1 MNKKIALLFL
11 LFITAILLTNFYIIK
26 YLKLEND
33 KEIKLS
39 YILKSNDRDS
49 YQIFYGQT
57 DNWEEGKSQ
66 VIEYKKIN
74 KEQRVEYYIPKED
87 QIIRLDFGNNSLKKN
102 IQRKIEIKDLKL
114 EYNNRI
120 KNIDILDK
128 GVITYKNDISN
139 IEQKDNKCTIQIQGN
154 DAFVI
159 FSPEKLKLQEFILEN
174 HSERVETKILKI
186 VLCLLIDFALLF
198 ILKKSQSIFSLLLEL
213 KNNKKL
219 IFNLA
224 KNDFKTKYAGSY
236 LGIIWA
242 FVNPIITIV
251 VYWFVFEYGL
261 RAGSPIK
268 GVPYVLWLM
277 SGLIPWFFYS
287 DGLNSATNSMYEY
300 SYLVKKV
307 VFKISILPIVKI
319 ISTLFIQ
326 LVFITF
332 LFVVA
337 FIYKISPT
345 AYMLQLFYYLFC
357 LFFIILATSY
367 ITSSII
373 LFFKDLG
380 QLINIF
386 LQIGIWA
393 TPIMWSY
400 NIVPERYQWIVKLNP
415 MVYIIEGY
423 RDSIVN
429 HIWFWEKQIQ
439 TIYFWSISLGLFL
452 LGVLIFKRLKPHF
465 ADVL

>member
-1 MNKKIALLFL
+1 MK
-11 LFITAILLTNFYIIK
+11 
-26 YLKLEND
+26 
-33 KEIKLS
+33 
-39 YILKSNDRDS
+39 
-49 YQIFYGQT
+49 
-57 DNWEEGKSQ
+57 
-66 VIEYKKIN
+66 
-74 KEQRVEYYIPKED
+74 
-87 QIIRLDFGNNSLKKN
+87 
-102 IQRKIEIKDLKL
+102 
-114 EYNNRI
+114 NNR
-120 KNIDILDK
+120 
-128 GVITYKNDISN
+128 
-139 IEQKDNKCTIQIQGN
+139 
-154 DAFVI
+154 
-159 FSPEKLKLQEFILEN
+159 
-174 HSERVETKILKI
+174 
-186 VLCLLIDFALLF
+186 
-198 ILKKSQSIFSLLLEL
+198 
-213 KNNKKL
+213 KL
-219 IFNLA
+219 IINLA

-242 FVNPIITIV
+242 FVNPIITII

-277 SGLIPWFFYS
+277 AGLIPWFFYS
-287 DGLNSATNSMYEY
+287 DGINSATNSMYEY

-337 FIYKISPT
+337 FIYKMYPT
-345 AYMLQLFYYLFC
+345 VYMLQLFYYLFC

-400 NIVPERYQWIVKLNP
+400 NIIPEKYQWIVKLNP
-415 MVYIIEGY
+415 MLYIVEGY
-423 RDSIVN
+423 RDSFIN
-429 HIWFWEKQIQ
+429 NIWFWEKQIQ
-439 TIYFWSISLGLFL
+439 TIYFWLISLSLFFM
-452 LGVLIFKRLKPHF
+452 GAIIFKRLKPHF

>member
-1 MNKKIALLFL
+1 MNKKKVLLFL
-11 LFITAILLTNFYIIK
+11 LSIIAMLLSNFYIIK
-26 YLKLEND
+26 YLKLENN
-33 KEIKLS
+33 KEMKLS
-39 YILKSNDRDS
+39 YVLKSNDRDS

-57 DNWEEGKSQ
+57 DNWEEGNFQ
-66 VIEYKKIN
+66 FVEYKKIN
-74 KEQRVEYYIPKED
+74 KDQKIEYYIPKED
-87 QIIRLDFGNNSLKKN
+87 QKIRLDFGDKN
-102 IQRKIEIKDLKL
+102 TQKKIEIKDLRL
-114 EYNNRI
+114 EYDKRI
-120 KNIDILDK
+120 KKIDILNS
-128 GVITYKNDISN
+128 GVLIYKNDISS
-139 IEQKDNKCTIQIQGN
+139 IERNDNKYIIQIQGN
-154 DAFVI
+154 DAFIVL
-159 FSPEKLKLQEFILEN
+159 SSEKLKLQEFISER
-174 HSERVETKILKI
+174 HSERVETKVLKI
-186 VLCLLIDFALLF
+186 VLCLLIDFVLLL
-198 ILKKSQSIFSLLLEL
+198 IVKKLQNIFSLLVEL
-213 KNNKKL
+213 KNNRKL

-287 DGLNSATNSMYEY
+287 DGINSATNSMYEY

-326 LVFITF
+326 LVFIAF

-337 FIYKISPT
+337 FIYKMYPT
-345 AYMLQLFYYLFC
+345 VYMLQLFYYLFC

-367 ITSSII
+367 VTSSII

-423 RDSIVN
+423 RDSIIN

-439 TIYFWSISLGLFL
+439 TIYFWFISLGLFL
-452 LGVLIFKRLKPHF
+452 LGVLIFKKLKPHF